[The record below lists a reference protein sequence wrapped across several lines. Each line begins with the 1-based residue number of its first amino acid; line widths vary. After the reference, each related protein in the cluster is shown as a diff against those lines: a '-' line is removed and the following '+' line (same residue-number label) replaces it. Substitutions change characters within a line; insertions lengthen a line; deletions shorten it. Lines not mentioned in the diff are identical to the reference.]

1 LEFFNERYLML
12 EFFFERYSKMLS
24 WAQFHQHSLYEFFV
38 QTSFRQLFSS
48 YMYVEK
54 AVKTTFVQKRRKFNV
69 DEIDT
74 CRGQPFLFDLSPN
87 LSNVQSLFV
96 FKIIFQSY
104 VIFLRVVLSN
114 WNVGAFDAGLLLYW
128 SWHLVL
134 NFVLQTINRWANQRK
149 CQILQYTSEH

>member
-1 LEFFNERYLML
+1 MSGDRIGIEKNVKDDKKWHPAVNFINVKRARF
-12 EFFFERYSKMLS
+12 
-24 WAQFHQHSLYEFFV
+24 LYERHFGSFFLV
-38 QTSFRQLFSS
+38 TCMQK
-48 YMYVEK
+48 K
-54 AVKTTFVQKRRKFNV
+54 AVKTTFVLKRRKFNV

-114 WNVGAFDAGLLLYW
+114 
-128 SWHLVL
+128 
-134 NFVLQTINRWANQRK
+134 
-149 CQILQYTSEH
+149 